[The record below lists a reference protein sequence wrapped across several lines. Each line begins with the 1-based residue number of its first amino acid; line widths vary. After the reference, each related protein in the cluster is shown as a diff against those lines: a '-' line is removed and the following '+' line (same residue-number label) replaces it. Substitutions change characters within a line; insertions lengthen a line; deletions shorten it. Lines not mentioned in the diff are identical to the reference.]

1 MVTRMGL
8 FSRRRKRT
16 QRLADVE
23 AELDRARDE
32 LRRVIREE
40 TAASTSEIQR
50 LLARERADSLSRLQE
65 EERRIAEERR
75 RDVVERERVAG
86 SELSTKL
93 AAAQE
98 RMEQR
103 FGSWSADLDKARQ
116 SLTSELAKLAER
128 QKTLIS
134 QAEERL
140 QADREKIDEAGVL
153 QVAAVQK
160 LREELQRVADASGQ
174 ELRAELDSH
183 AAERRRALEEMNHRL
198 KVRERQLAERVDR
211 EETDVVKRIAARFT
225 DIERRQVET
234 LERATNQAAGRFAE
248 AAALQF
254 DSAVKSAR
262 EDAAR
267 RLAREL
273 DRAVHMFAREAESV
287 LAERMAQ
294 VADTGTQRVEKRL
307 LQVTAGLER
316 QRDEFIASLQQ
327 RLGQIEMEV
336 RDRLKT
342 LAAEAEAERSV
353 LDQRLQE
360 LARRAEPTESIRR

>member
-8 FSRRRKRT
+8 FSRRRERT
-16 QRLADVE
+16 QRIADVE

-32 LRRVIREE
+32 LQRLIREE
-40 TAASTSEIQR
+40 TAASTAEIQR

-75 RDVVERERVAG
+75 RDVVERERAAG
-86 SELSTKL
+86 SELSAKL
-93 AAAQE
+93 AVAQE

-116 SLTSELAKLAER
+116 SLTAELAKLAER
-128 QKTLIS
+128 QKTLVS

-140 QADREKIDEAGVL
+140 QTDREKIDEAGVL

-160 LREELQRVADASGQ
+160 LREELQRVADAAGQ
-174 ELRAELDSH
+174 ELRAELDAHS
-183 AAERRRALEEMNHRL
+183 AERRRALEEMNQRL
-198 KVRERQLAERVDR
+198 KARERQLAERVDR

-327 RLGQIEMEV
+327 RLSQMEIEV
-336 RDRLKT
+336 RDRLKA
-342 LAAEAEAERSV
+342 LAAEAEAERSI
-353 LDQRLQE
+353 LDRRLQE
-360 LARRAEPTESIRR
+360 LARRAEPTESVRR